1 MKQASVRITVEITDF
16 DGNPNDILR
25 FGICRS
31 LSRGDQREER
41 VAIKQSRYDCITAMY
56 KRMLKDH
63 EYLVKWNEQENAISG
78 TLDVVIP
85 HGMGLYYKDYLKRK
99 END

>member
-1 MKQASVRITVEITDF
+1 MKQAKVRITVEITDF
-16 DGNPNDILR
+16 DGNPNNILR

-31 LSRGDQREER
+31 LSCGDQRVER

-63 EYLVKWNEQENAISG
+63 EYLVKWNEQENAICG
-78 TLDVVIP
+78 TLDLVIP
-85 HGMGLYYKDYLKRK
+85 HNMGLYYKDYLKRT
-99 END
+99 EDD